1 MSRKLLVIFFFFTYT
16 IQTANAQT
24 FSSYYNGVVNNVSS
38 ANILA
43 DLTAFENLGV
53 KQIGTTA
60 LNDTQAWIK
69 SRYQSLGYTDIVEQ
83 SFSYSGGTT
92 NNVIITKTGTV
103 YPNTFI
109 IIDGHYDTINGT
121 GTNDN
126 GSGTVLILELA
137 RLLKDIDTEY
147 SIKFIHF
154 SGEEDGLIGSN
165 YYVNNTVV
173 PQSLDIKLV
182 FNIDE
187 VGGVSGMTNDTIVC
201 EQDTSSPTSNNAASA
216 AFTQELAN
224 SIGLYST
231 LNTEISNAYG
241 SDYVPFENNGEVI
254 TGLYEKNESPYA
266 HTSNDVLANMDV
278 DYLFQV
284 TKGSLGA
291 ALHFAV
297 GTETLSV
304 DNPND
309 LDNSI
314 AIFPNPSSG
323 IINIKN
329 TSTKNFELTIINIL
343 GKEVYKTT
351 IDSTTESVDLTSLH
365 KGVYMAVFK
374 NGNTTINKK
383 IVLN

>member
-1 MSRKLLVIFFFFTYT
+1 M
-16 IQTANAQT
+16 
-24 FSSYYNGVVNNVSS
+24 
-38 ANILA
+38 
-43 DLTAFENLGV
+43 
-53 KQIGTTA
+53 
-60 LNDTQAWIK
+60 
-69 SRYQSLGYTDIVEQ
+69 
-83 SFSYSGGTT
+83 
-92 NNVIITKTGTV
+92 
-103 YPNTFI
+103 
-109 IIDGHYDTINGT
+109 
-121 GTNDN
+121 
-126 GSGTVLILELA
+126 
-137 RLLKDIDTEY
+137 
-147 SIKFIHF
+147 
-154 SGEEDGLIGSN
+154 
-165 YYVNNTVV
+165 
-173 PQSLDIKLV
+173 

>member
-1 MSRKLLVIFFFFTYT
+1 MPRKLLVIFFFFTYA
-16 IQTANAQT
+16 IQTINAQT
-24 FSSYYNGVVNNVSS
+24 FNSYYNGIVNNVSS

-43 DLTAFENLGV
+43 DLTAFENLGI

-60 LNDTQAWIK
+60 LNNTQAWIK

-83 SFSYSGGTT
+83 AFSYSGGTT
-92 NNVIITKTGTV
+92 NNIVITKTGTV

-109 IIDGHYDTINGT
+109 IIDGHYDTITGT

-126 GSGTVLILELA
+126 GSGTALILELA

-187 VGGVSGMTNDTIVC
+187 VGGVSGMINDTIVC

-241 SDYVPFENNGEVI
+241 SDYVPFENNGEII

-266 HTSNDVLANMDV
+266 HTVNDVLANMDV

-297 GTETLSV
+297 GVETLGV
-304 DNPND
+304 DNPNN

-314 AIFPNPSSG
+314 AIYPNPSSG

-329 TSTKNFELTIINIL
+329 TSTKNFELKIINIL

-365 KGVYMAVFK
+365 KGIYMAVFR
-374 NGNTTINKK
+374 NGNTSINKK